1 MSQTG
6 FKDHFS
12 GHARDYSDYR
22 PKWPSGL
29 FLWLSRQAPGRSLA
43 WDCATG
49 NGQAAVSL
57 AEYFE
62 QVVATDAS
70 PEQIAQAQ
78 NHPKVLY
85 RVEPAECCTLHDA
98 SVDLVVVAQAFHWFD
113 QATFLNEVRRILRPG
128 GLLAVLVYRLAKIT
142 PPVDFAVDRLY
153 REVLA
158 GFWPAEREQVE
169 RGLEEVALPYDDVVA
184 PCFEL
189 AVDWNLNQ
197 LVGYLGTWS
206 AVRRY
211 RHSRGQDPISRVR
224 DELETAWGPT
234 EMIRRVVW
242 PISLR
247 VCRRPV

>member
-12 GHARDYSDYR
+12 GHACDYSAYR

-57 AEYFE
+57 AEHFE
-62 QVVATDAS
+62 RVVATDAS
-70 PEQIAQAQ
+70 REQIAQAQ
-78 NHPKVLY
+78 KHPKVLY
-85 RVEPAECCTLHDA
+85 RVERAESCTLHDA

-113 QATFLNEVRRILRPG
+113 QAAFLDEVRRVLCPG
-128 GLLAVLVYRLAKIT
+128 GLLALLVYRLAKIAT
-142 PPVDFAVDRLY
+142 PVDSAVDRLY

-169 RGLEEVALPYDDVVA
+169 RGLEDVTLPYSDVVA
-184 PCFEL
+184 PGFEL
-189 AVDWNLNQ
+189 AVDWNLSQFVN
-197 LVGYLGTWS
+197 YLGTWS

-211 RHSRGQDPISRVR
+211 RHSRGEDPISQVR
-224 DELETAWGPT
+224 YELETAWGPA
-234 EMIRRVVW
+234 EMNRRVVW

-247 VCRRPV
+247 VCRRPA